1 MTATNALQFPISEAP
16 PMGQPLAIAKGVYW
30 LRMPLPFALN
40 HINLWLL
47 EDDVSWTIVDT
58 GINTSA
64 CKDLWQ
70 EIFHKHLNNKPVHQ
84 LIVTHLHPD
93 HVGLAGWICE
103 VWNLKLHM
111 SRTDY
116 ITCKLLISDS
126 GQAAPKAA
134 IDFYQAAGVSE
145 DQLTVYKNKYGGYG
159 NSIYKLPDSF
169 VRLQDG
175 QSVVMAGKKWELIV
189 GRGHAPEHVCLLCP
203 ELNIFIAGD
212 QLLPTIS
219 SNVSVWPTEP
229 HADPLKDWLD
239 SCAMLQQRIPA
250 DVLILPS
257 HGQVF
262 FGAHKRLQRLIDGHK
277 KSLVKLL
284 ETCKQPQRNV
294 DLFSQMFR
302 RPISDDVLTL
312 AVGETQAHLNYLM
325 SQNKLQSSTDDK
337 GTIWYQTI
345 KKKTILCT

>member
-16 PMGQPLAIAKGVYW
+16 PMGQPLAVAVGVYW
-30 LRMPLPFALN
+30 LRMPLPFSLN

-47 EDDVSWTIVDT
+47 EDDAGWTIVDT

-64 CKDLWQ
+64 CKELWQ
-70 EIFHKHLNNKPVHQ
+70 QVFDKHLNNKPVHQ

-103 VWNLKLHM
+103 VWGLELQM

-116 ITCKLLISDS
+116 MACRVLMSDT
-126 GQAAPKAA
+126 GKPAPKAA
-134 IDFYQAAGVSE
+134 INFYQGAGVS
-145 DQLTVYKNKYGGYG
+145 DAQLESYKAKFGGYG
-159 NSIYKLPDSF
+159 KGIYAMPDSF

-175 QSVVMAGKKWELIV
+175 ETVTMAGQEWKIIV

-203 ELNIFIAGD
+203 ALNVFIAGD
-212 QLLPTIS
+212 QLLPSIS

-229 HADPLKDWLD
+229 HSNPLEDWLD
-239 SCAMLQQRIPA
+239 SCTMLQQRIPA
-250 DVLILPS
+250 DVLVLPS

-262 FGAHKRLQRLIDGHK
+262 FGAHQRLQRLIDGHE

-284 ETCKQPQRNV
+284 EACQQPQRNV
-294 DLFSQMFR
+294 DLFSHMFR
-302 RPISDDVLTL
+302 RPINDDLLTL
-312 AVGETQAHLNYLM
+312 AVGETQAHLNYLV
-325 SQNKLQSSTDDK
+325 SKNKLQSSSDNAGAT
-337 GTIWYQTI
+337 WYQT
-345 KKKTILCT
+345 L